1 MRMDGV
7 KDVKHL
13 ALIEAVK
20 NAHCDDYYSILR
32 SDMFTSCLFLPVILG
47 L

>member
-1 MRMDGV
+1 MNN
-7 KDVKHL
+7 VKHL
-13 ALIEAVK
+13 ALK
-20 NAHCDDYYSILR
+20 NAHCYYSSKPKKIKIILH